1 VNGLVGVGVSSGDWR
16 VTAEGYNLPAGVQDL
31 VNGDVLICYR
41 GG

>member
-16 VTAEGYNLPAGVQDL
+16 VTAEGYNLPGVQDL
-31 VNGDVLICYR
+31 VNGDVLMCYR